1 LQVLKKLAE
10 QGINEVLV
18 EAGAAVAGAFVEAN
32 LVDEWVLYFAPTLL
46 GSDAKPMF
54 DWPIQ
59 TMAQQQ
65 KLQISDMRM
74 IGKDLRVLA
83 TAR

>member
-1 LQVLKKLAE
+1 
-10 QGINEVLV
+10 
-18 EAGAAVAGAFVEAN
+18 
-32 LVDEWVLYFAPTLL
+32 
-46 GSDAKPMF
+46 MF

-65 KLQISDMRM
+65 KLQIRDMRM

-83 TAR
+83 IAR